1 MKVPK
6 AVYFFSRVPKGQRE
20 EGFHPNLLY
29 NPVIVQQDFR
39 G

>member
-20 EGFHPNLLY
+20 ESFHPNLLY
-29 NPVIVQQDFR
+29 NPFLVQQDFR